1 MLVHQWH
8 TNTPIYETD
17 EDKEFNDAM
26 EPAFKDNPEVGTVG
40 IYNKYTRLTF
50 VCYLREKIS
59 QCPDKQDLNE
69 HELAHLKKS
78 GHSKIITHS

>member
-1 MLVHQWH
+1 
-8 TNTPIYETD
+8 
-17 EDKEFNDAM
+17 M

-40 IYNKYTRLTF
+40 IYHKYTRLTF

-59 QCPDKQDLNE
+59 QCPNHQDLNE

-78 GHSKIITHS
+78 GHSKIEVK